1 MIDGARELE
10 RRGFYRVPKE
20 NRVVVA
26 KEITDDYLTVEDIT
40 DGTLWTLNRE
50 TFDEAL
56 GRERIIRVSPNWE
69 PYGRPVE
76 V

>member
-1 MIDGARELE
+1 MIDGARDLE

-20 NRVVVA
+20 NRVVIV
-26 KEITDDYLTVEDIT
+26 KELTDDYLTVEDPT
-40 DGTLWTLNRE
+40 DGTVWTLNRQ
-50 TFDEAL
+50 TFEEELAA
-56 GRERIIRVSPNWE
+56 ERIVRVTPNWE